1 MRDQNEEAK
10 LPRLRCPYCSGVLER
25 VAAATAAANSPV
37 PFACRGD
44 VKPSPASCSRNVVLH
59 RIVTSGEWVSVLKN
73 REVSIQPP
81 TKPPEENPRGPQGPR
96 WLDVP
101 DESLGDEPECV
112 DDPDSEEEPDGYG
125 HGV

>member
-1 MRDQNEEAK
+1 MQDQNEEAK
-10 LPRLRCPYCSGVLER
+10 LPRLRCPYCSGVLQR
-25 VAAATAAANSPV
+25 AAATAAANSPV
-37 PFACRGD
+37 LFASRGD

-73 REVSIQPP
+73 REVSKQAP
-81 TKPPEENPRGPQGPR
+81 TKPLEENPRGPR

-101 DESLGDEPECV
+101 DESLREEPECL

>member
-1 MRDQNEEAK
+1 MQDQNDEAK
-10 LPRLRCPYCSGVLER
+10 LPRLRYPYCSGVLQR

-37 PFACRGD
+37 PFAGRGD

-59 RIVTSGEWVSVLKN
+59 RIVTSGERVSVLKN
-73 REVSIQPP
+73 REVSKQPP
-81 TKPPEENPRGPQGPR
+81 TKPPEENPRGPR

-101 DESLGDEPECV
+101 DEPLGDEPDCV